1 VATEI
6 ARVLRPPHKELLSV
20 AGNAALV
27 CIAWF
32 LLPAGLKTWLFSRR
46 SPQAFPVVLSA
57 WILADV
63 PATNVLGVDR
73 VAAIA
78 ALRDTAAFGRFLWA
92 KQLVLMGLVVPICVL
107 AALLVGAG
115 GGRGSLV
122 AFICFAVIAS
132 PFGTLAVACWL
143 GIVFP
148 YHPQSLQWRWQRRG
162 NVFATGRWLALILL
176 PYAIVPFLAGLI
188 IAPGV
193 AILRATSPVHEGL
206 RHPSTLAVIA
216 GCVVVALIAAAFT
229 VIGHRTA
236 VWLARARRSQLLTYL
251 GNPNRG

>member
-1 VATEI
+1 M
-6 ARVLRPPHKELLSV
+6 RPPHNELLSV

-32 LLPAGLKTWLFSRR
+32 LLPNGLKTWLFSRR

-73 VAAIA
+73 VAAVA
-78 ALRDTAAFGRFLWA
+78 ALRDMAAFRRFLWA
-92 KQLVLMGLVVPICVL
+92 KQLVLTALVVPICLL
-107 AALLVGAG
+107 AALLVGTG
-115 GGRGSLV
+115 GGRGGLL

-148 YHPQSLQWRWQRRG
+148 YHPQSLRWRWQHRG
-162 NVFATGRWLALILL
+162 NVFATGRWLGLILL

-193 AILRATSPVHEGL
+193 AILRASSPVHQGL
-206 RHPSTLAVIA
+206 RHPHALAVIA
-216 GCVVVALIAAAFT
+216 ACIVVAIIAAGLT